1 MAEKYVRAKQIP
13 EGKKKAVK
21 ELVEAMKKSKTV
33 LIASMKGL
41 PGGQFNSIKKKFRGK
56 ADLKVAKKNLIYR
69 AIDDTG
75 KGALQELKKNIEAD
89 FVLFFSDLDAFELSG
104 MLSDSQSPAKAKA
117 GDIAPFDIEIEPGP
131 TDLLPGPA
139 ISELSGVGLKVA
151 VKEGKLEIMQGATVT
166 KEGQAIT
173 DKVAA
178 VLGKLGIEPMKVGFL
193 PVAAYDSKED
203 KVYVGIRIDKEGTL
217 EELKNLIGKA
227 LGFAINVE
235 YPTDKTIAYFIA
247 KASAEEK
254 ALEKL
259 AGKPAEPVV
268 EEKSEENAEEK
279 KEEVT
284 EEPKAEEAVVENTE
298 NNDTNTKEDA

>member
-1 MAEKYVRAKQIP
+1 MAERYLRAKQIP
-13 EGKKKAVK
+13 EEKKKSVK
-21 ELVEAMKKSKTV
+21 ELAEAMKNSKTV

-75 KGALQELKKNIEAD
+75 KGALQELKKNIDSD

-117 GDIAPFDIEIEPGP
+117 GDLAPFDIEIEPGP

-151 VKEGKLEIMQGATVT
+151 VKEGKLEIIKGVVVA
-166 KEGQAIT
+166 KEGKEIT

-178 VLGKLGIEPMKVGFL
+178 VLGKLGIEPMRVGFL
-193 PVAAYDSKED
+193 PVAAYDAKAD
-203 KVYVGIRIDKEGTL
+203 KVYVGIKIDKQGIFD
-217 EELKNLIGKA
+217 ELKNLIKKA

-235 YPTDKTIAYFIA
+235 YATDKTISYFIA
-247 KASAEEK
+247 KAAREEK
-254 ALEKL
+254 ALQKF
-259 AGKPAEPVV
+259 GKPAEVK
-268 EEKSEENAEEK
+268 EEKAEGNKEEAAENAENSEEK
-279 KEEVT
+279 KDE
-284 EEPKAEEAVVENTE
+284 
-298 NNDTNTKEDA
+298 